1 MDNLRK
7 SISIKQPLDPI
18 FMLVRISALVT
29 NNLYFLLSLL
39 KWCGFTCF
47 GDGLGTWGAAVCPK
61 ACYITLFH
69 PGIYPPILVLWL
81 THWKA
86 SDILKNPAD
95 RQMLGSIQQQLERRK
110 CNVIYSVKCFFVAVS
125 SVLLSAQ
132 RQRCTFRHRS
142 TIIKHDTF
150 GVTVRQGRKEC
161 NRARVVST
169 SLCRSQTHY
178 PRWDLLR

>member
-18 FMLVRISALVT
+18 FMLVMISALVT

-39 KWCGFTCF
+39 KWGGITCF
-47 GDGLGTWGAAVCPK
+47 WGWTWRMRSCSLSWS
-61 ACYITLFH
+61 TLHHTFSWYRTPSFGSFGSH
-69 PGIYPPILVLWL
+69 TEKYPIFWRILL
-81 THWKA
+81 TKKCLE
-86 SDILKNPAD
+86 ST
-95 RQMLGSIQQQLERRK
+95 QQQLERRK
-110 CNVIYSVKCFFVAVS
+110 CNVIYSVKYFFVAVS

-132 RQRCTFRHRS
+132 RQRCTFRRRS

-150 GVTVRQGRKEC
+150 GVTVRRGRKEC

-169 SLCRSQTHY
+169 SLC
-178 PRWDLLR
+178 